1 MQTATSNTTAA
12 NNSWHDRQ
20 QRGQTNMTN
29 DLGSNAGLPPEVI
42 DAQTIEESFAA
53 GDIKN
58 AGDHVWALTREYVSD
73 RIPSN
78 NPLHVELVNK
88 IAICITGGM
97 SQRNLVK
104 IRDPRAYILHAVRIN
119 FLDLTRDD

>member
-1 MQTATSNTTAA
+1 MQATSGRQMPA
-12 NNSWHDRQ
+12 DRQERARTKMNQ
-20 QRGQTNMTN
+20 QRG
-29 DLGSNAGLPPEVI
+29 SNADVPAHYVQE
-42 DAQTIEESFAA
+42 QTIEESFAA
-53 GDIKN
+53 GDIRT
-58 AGDHVWALTREYVSD
+58 ACDHVWILTREYVSD

-104 IRDPRAYILHAVRIN
+104 IRDPRAYVLHAVRIN